1 MSTEPVAAG
10 LRVEDV
16 GLSGR
21 QLWAIARLLGGALVL
36 GLLVHRFGAAPF
48 RAAVDTLDVRL
59 VLAALLLTAVTTAC
73 CAQRWRVVAAELGRG
88 PGPRPGTGPTLS
100 QAIRAYYRSQF
111 LNVTLPGGVAGDA
124 ERAWRHGLR
133 AVFWERTSGQVV
145 QLVLALLVL
154 TAVPSPF
161 RPWALAGAGAA
172 VVAVAGL
179 YLWRRSRVRPAVLA
193 PRVWPVVLVV
203 SAVAVAGHLT
213 LFVISARATGVEV
226 GWHTVVPLALL
237 VLVASA
243 IPFNVAGWG
252 PREGTAA
259 WAFGAAGVG
268 TAAGLTTAV
277 LYGALVLL
285 ATLPGAVLLLLDT
298 LRPAAP

>member
-1 MSTEPVAAG
+1 MTVAI
-10 LRVEDV
+10 RVQDV
-16 GLSGR
+16 QVRGR
-21 QLWAIARLLGGALVL
+21 APSRREYWALARLLGGALVL
-36 GLLVHRFGAAPF
+36 GVLLHRFGARPF
-48 RAAVDTLDVRL
+48 REAVATLDLRL
-59 VLAALLLTAVTTAC
+59 VLAALLVTALTTAC
-73 CAQRWRVVAAELGRG
+73 CAQRWRLIAAELGA
-88 PGPRPGTGPTLS
+88 GPTLP

-133 AVFWERTSGQVV
+133 AVFWDRTSGQVV

-154 TAVPSPF
+154 AAVPSPF
-161 RPWALAGAGAA
+161 RPWALAGAAAA
-172 VVAVAGL
+172 VLVAAGL
-179 YLWRRSRVRPAVLA
+179 FLRRRRSRTRPAVLA
-193 PRVWPVVLVV
+193 PRVWPVV
-203 SAVAVAGHLT
+203 VAVSGVAVVGHLT
-213 LFVISARATGVEV
+213 LFVISARATGVDV

-237 VLVASA
+237 VLLASA

-285 ATLPGAVLLLLDT
+285 ATLPGAVLMLHDV
-298 LRPAAP
+298 LRRGAG